1 MGVELSL
8 KDRQEH
14 AEQLQAARWWPNVWD
29 KKVTR
34 RFHTEADGNCFFIS
48 LSYTAGLEIS
58 PQSLR
63 AEVCTFAPS
72 PRLSVRSMR
81 MICAVKGAGTE
92 GFPVGT
98 RIEPK
103 PILRI
108 HFSASSSTVYTDY
121 QPLTQRDAHPSLKR
135 LGCAKNLCKCILP
148 CGYLT

>member
-1 MGVELSL
+1 MGIVFSS
-8 KDRQEH
+8 
-14 AEQLQAARWWPNVWD
+14 AYP
-29 KKVTR
+29 
-34 RFHTEADGNCFFIS
+34 IP
-48 LSYTAGLEIS
+48 TAGLEIS

-121 QPLTQRDAHPSLKR
+121 QPLTQRDAHPSLK
-135 LGCAKNLCKCILP
+135 
-148 CGYLT
+148 